1 MPSTNLRD
9 QFQLGFSGK
18 KKKIL
23 FIIFTTLFPE
33 RCHPRAALQFLD
45 RINAEELVINMYFF
59 FLEIQLCCKRITEGV
74 IWWKSV
80 AKISKSRFVIREFLD
95 YLKWVRNHRILSCF
109 KAVCALCGWGV
120 DAWHGSSRESR
131 HRQDVG
137 LCAFVVE
144 RGKKTTP
151 VSCPPLY
158 SPGKADILKVSGR
171 RPVWIRLDRNS
182 ETDRGLYT
190 YRQFTE
196 RIVYLRVCVA
206 EQRGGLSCLS

>member
-1 MPSTNLRD
+1 MAVYGDVRPQVATVGTAVLARVGMCQAPTSETS
-9 QFQLGFSGK
+9 FSLVSVVK

-109 KAVCALCGWGV
+109 KAVCALCG
-120 DAWHGSSRESR
+120 
-131 HRQDVG
+131 
-137 LCAFVVE
+137 
-144 RGKKTTP
+144 
-151 VSCPPLY
+151 
-158 SPGKADILKVSGR
+158 
-171 RPVWIRLDRNS
+171 
-182 ETDRGLYT
+182 
-190 YRQFTE
+190 
-196 RIVYLRVCVA
+196 
-206 EQRGGLSCLS
+206 